1 MRDYVLFTAL
11 LAALLL
17 PQAAIGGIWNL
28 NAGLATERQ
37 TDRDSEE
44 IWDSINLLAAATY
57 TSPDWKFALD
67 LQLKWETQER
77 EFDSDIWS
85 RKGDFLRPVKALLYS
100 PMDGSFSAGL
110 EVLESWTPGA
120 GYLVRELSGS
130 AEVDYVLPGI
140 LVKLES
146 GSLKL
151 ELGADRPV
159 DPTVQAAALMWE
171 PWRKAELVIESVVD
185 PEAPEVFTGNF
196 DGGRPKADVTSRLTG
211 TAVSFAL
218 PIHDGRVLDIKAGG
232 HAAMLGDDASGLGW
246 EVKVTLDMSSYY
258 LNRLSLNV
266 GSVDCRN
273 GYVPSWFDAVYPV
286 QRWGLSGEPPL
297 AANPL
302 DGTGED
308 RRMEM
313 YDVIYELGSAFRAS
327 AGFDRFTDDSL
338 RRARF
343 LLNLKESGGR
353 GLQTE
358 IWSRAEGPDEELFR
372 KDQNFFAR
380 VSALYAFMPHM
391 MLKLSYD
398 RSWAFQEEKGGLVP
412 LSSILLGVMYNI
424 SL

>member
-1 MRDYVLFTAL
+1 VRDYVLFTAL

-286 QRWGLSGEPPL
+286 QRWG
-297 AANPL
+297 
-302 DGTGED
+302 
-308 RRMEM
+308 
-313 YDVIYELGSAFRAS
+313 
-327 AGFDRFTDDSL
+327 
-338 RRARF
+338 
-343 LLNLKESGGR
+343 
-353 GLQTE
+353 
-358 IWSRAEGPDEELFR
+358 
-372 KDQNFFAR
+372 
-380 VSALYAFMPHM
+380 
-391 MLKLSYD
+391 
-398 RSWAFQEEKGGLVP
+398 
-412 LSSILLGVMYNI
+412 
-424 SL
+424 